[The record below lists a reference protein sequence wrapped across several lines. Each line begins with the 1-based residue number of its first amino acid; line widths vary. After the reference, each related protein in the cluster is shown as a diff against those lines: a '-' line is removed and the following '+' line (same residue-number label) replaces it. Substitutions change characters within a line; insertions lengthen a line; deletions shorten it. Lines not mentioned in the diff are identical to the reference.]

1 MAAGIADD
9 RLASFDFTKTG
20 VKQISSGNFSISFK
34 YHGID
39 KGYGTFD
46 TQEKAA
52 LANEVA
58 RRSLE
63 PTRNDKLSTAEI
75 EANTNKAKKAA
86 LDAVEERYGTTVDP
100 LTLCTI
106 EGCTNKRY
114 RGKTLCQK
122 HQRSD

>member
-1 MAAGIADD
+1 MAAGIADP
-9 RLASFDFTKTG
+9 LASFDFTKTG
-20 VKQISSGNFSISFK
+20 VKQISSGSFSIRFS

-39 KGYGTFD
+39 KGYGNFD
-46 TQEKAA
+46 TREKAA

-86 LDAVEERYGTTVDP
+86 LDAVEERYGTTER
-100 LTLCTI
+100 
-106 EGCTNKRY
+106 EGYTNKRY
-114 RGKTLCQK
+114 GKTAF
-122 HQRSD
+122 